1 MAALTN
7 VNREREPGY
16 AGLSTFCK
24 VPLALYPAELAGAD
38 VAIVGAPFDDGV
50 SNRPGTRFGPRAIR
64 QADNFPLSPPTRPHL
79 GLGID
84 PFAVLDVVDYGDAE
98 CMPGDLAASHQAIKQ
113 RVDEILAADAIP
125 VILGGDHSVALPDMT
140 AMSERYGR
148 GAVGVIHLD
157 THADTAP
164 ALWGLELSHGSP
176 MRSVVEN
183 GSISGSHFLQFGLRG
198 YFPDPADFDWMRS
211 VGMRWHTIY
220 DIDDRGFRVCLD
232 ELMEDARDLPEH
244 VFLSVDVDAMCP
256 AFAPGTGTP
265 EPGGLTP
272 RELLAVV
279 RRVCLE
285 LPVAGME
292 VVEVSPPFDP
302 SGVTA
307 LVAHRIVLE
316 ALSAIAVRRRGGGPR
331 PELPARQ
338 RDKRA
343 GVLHSSTGTP

>member
-1 MAALTN
+1 MLWQ
-7 VNREREPGY
+7 V
-16 AGLSTFCK
+16 AGILH
-24 VPLALYPAELAGAD
+24 ELIEA
-38 VAIVGAPFDDGV
+38 
-50 SNRPGTRFGPRAIR
+50 
-64 QADNFPLSPPTRPHL
+64 
-79 GLGID
+79 
-84 PFAVLDVVDYGDAE
+84 DAE
-98 CMPGDLAASHQAIKQ
+98 
-113 RVDEILAADAIP
+113 
-125 VILGGDHSVALPDMT
+125 
-140 AMSERYGR
+140 
-148 GAVGVIHLD
+148 
-157 THADTAP
+157 
-164 ALWGLELSHGSP
+164 
-176 MRSVVEN
+176 
-183 GSISGSHFLQFGLRG
+183 
-198 YFPDPADFDWMRS
+198 
-211 VGMRWHTIY
+211 
-220 DIDDRGFRVCLD
+220 
-232 ELMEDARDLPEH
+232 
-244 VFLSVDVDAMCP
+244 AMCP

-292 VVEVSPPFDP
+292 VVEVSPPYDP